1 MQCRTMHCP
10 QEEKRQVRLADGKAV
25 CSLHCRRAQSCRLS
39 EQPCLGAGHEASGHH
54 TVPAG
59 EQPLRRGAPLP
70 LQDSLRAGLLLAEL
84 LFNVPVDYMRAHQ
97 VPCP

>member
-1 MQCRTMHCP
+1 M
-10 QEEKRQVRLADGKAV
+10 
-25 CSLHCRRAQSCRLS
+25 
-39 EQPCLGAGHEASGHH
+39 
-54 TVPAG
+54 PAG

-97 VPCP
+97 VPCLESMCGLYRLLTLPDARA

>member
-1 MQCRTMHCP
+1 MQCQDHALPREGKKQIC
-10 QEEKRQVRLADGKAV
+10 LADGKAV
-25 CSLHCRRAQSCRLS
+25 RSLHRRRARSYCLS
-39 EQPCLGAGHEASGHH
+39 EQPCLGAGHEATGHH

-97 VPCP
+97 VPCL